1 MCKAELPNRPF
12 RQQPCEWGWE
22 MEGSQNVGQL
32 GLGWEVKLLVSPRLL
47 LLTCALLFVSQDSL
61 ILQLGMARVKL
72 NQQQPGCQVVPRPRA
87 QSAAFISTG
96 HPRTKTFLLGV
107 F

>member
-1 MCKAELPNRPF
+1 M
-12 RQQPCEWGWE
+12 
-22 MEGSQNVGQL
+22 GSQAACVTQIVAVDL
-32 GLGWEVKLLVSPRLL
+32 CS
-47 LLTCALLFVSQDSL
+47 LLFVSQDSL